1 MAFDAFVKIDTI
13 EGECTDEKHKNWI
26 GIQSFSH
33 GMSQQVSSSAS
44 AVGGRTT
51 GRVDMQDF
59 SIVKMLDKSSP
70 KLALACC
77 NGEHL
82 KSVVIEL
89 CRAGKDP
96 QKYMEYKLSDV
107 VVANVRTG
115 GSCQGGDSLPTEEV
129 SFHFGKIEWT
139 YSVINSATGKPT
151 GNVPTMWDLNKN
163 KGS

>member
-13 EGECTDEKHKNWI
+13 PGECTDEKHKDWI
-26 GIQSFSH
+26 AIQSFSH
-33 GMSQQVSSSAS
+33 GMTQQVSASAS

-59 SIVKMLDKSSP
+59 SMVKTLDKASP

-77 NGEHL
+77 NGEHI
-82 KSVVIEL
+82 KTVTIEL
-89 CRAGKDP
+89 CKAGKDP

-107 VVANVRTG
+107 VVASVRTG
-115 GSCQGGDSLPTEEV
+115 GSAQGGDSLPTEEV

-139 YSVINSATGKPT
+139 YTVLDSASGKPK
-151 GNVPTMWDLNKN
+151 GNLSAMWDLSKN